1 MSPFLC
7 NNLVKF
13 CNFSVIS
20 VVGKVSNL
28 ILKPSLIHYE
38 SSISLSVSVLWFTF
52 KYAESESQIEIHTCL
67 MASTE
72 ELIMWYILKST
83 DKIRSEFKNILIL
96 ILTWK
101 QWNRL
106 SPRISCWLIA
116 LSEEKFN
123 LEDTLTLNEMS
134 HETRSFKICDSC
146 GHNYIRNLWNMS
158 KFLSLSR
165 VWRGFRLVSF
175 EYIYIYNFIVN

>member
-1 MSPFLC
+1 MSQFLC
-7 NNLVKF
+7 NNLLKF

-38 SSISLSVSVLWFTF
+38 SSISLSISVLLFTF

-72 ELIMWYILKST
+72 ELIMWYTLKST

-116 LSEEKFN
+116 LSEDKFN
-123 LEDTLTLNEMS
+123 LEDTLILNEMS
-134 HETRSFKICDSC
+134 HEIRSFKICDSC
-146 GHNYIRNLWNMS
+146 GHNYIWNLWTW
-158 KFLSLSR
+158 
-165 VWRGFRLVSF
+165 V
-175 EYIYIYNFIVN
+175 NFYL